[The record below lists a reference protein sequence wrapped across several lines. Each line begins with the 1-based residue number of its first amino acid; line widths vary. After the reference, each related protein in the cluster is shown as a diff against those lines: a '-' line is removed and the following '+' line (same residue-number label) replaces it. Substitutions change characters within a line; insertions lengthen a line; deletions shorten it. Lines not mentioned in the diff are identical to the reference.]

1 MSQVRELNT
10 QDEDEEASEGEGEG
24 LLGGIEPAELIATAR
39 QRVVGVVTEH
49 PVLSLVGAFA
59 VGFALA
65 RIVKALGDD

>member
-1 MSQVRELNT
+1 MTQATEL
-10 QDEDEEASEGEGEG
+10 DVEDEEEEGG
-24 LLGGIEPAELIATAR
+24 LLDGIEPAEVLATVRERA
-39 QRVVGVVTEH
+39 VGLVTAH

>member
-1 MSQVRELNT
+1 MSQARELNIE
-10 QDEDEEASEGEGEG
+10 DEDEAEAEESES
-24 LLGGIEPAELIATAR
+24 LLGGINPGELIATAR
-39 QRVVGVVTEH
+39 QQVVSVVTEH

>member
-1 MSQVRELNT
+1 MTQASELDT
-10 QDEDEEASEGEGEG
+10 QDEDEEGG

-39 QRVVGVVTEH
+39 ERVVSVVTEH